1 MRKFRCSQLGRL
13 MTNDRSGKSMGKTSI
28 SYLEELVKS
37 DIFGRQKEFDSKY
50 TKKGIWLED
59 EAIDTTIRVLGLEF
73 AIKNQQNL
81 SNDFI
86 TGTPDLILENE
97 IVDVKCSW
105 DCWTFPMF
113 ENELPNKDYYW
124 QMQGYM
130 ALTEKQ
136 SARVVY
142 LLLNTPAEL
151 NYNIEDDYSNVP
163 IEKRIK
169 SFTVER
175 NDADIELIYTRVQE
189 CRNYITQNLSL

>member
-130 ALTEKQ
+130 ALTGKQ

-169 SFTVER
+169 SFIVER
-175 NDADIELIYTRVQE
+175 NDADIELIYARVLE